1 LISEAIAKLPAT
13 GKPPFCRPLH
23 PFRLAFSLENV
34 IVGTERADKS
44 ALAMGVKIIDFPGRG
59 SFAIASSVR

>member
-1 LISEAIAKLPAT
+1 
-13 GKPPFCRPLH
+13 LH

-59 SFAIASSVR
+59 SFAIASCV